1 MFTVS
6 LNRQMRVVCLYLP
19 VAREQSLAAL
29 PALAVAALALSF
41 PLPALESAHEDTRFL
56 DAITHTYIEPT
67 ATFRMTQHRQQI
79 CGQFPAFKYFTIK

>member
-6 LNRQMRVVCLYLP
+6 LNTQMRVACLYLP

-41 PLPALESAHEDTRFL
+41 PLPALESAHEDTWFL
-56 DAITHTYIEPT
+56 DAITHTY
-67 ATFRMTQHRQQI
+67 
-79 CGQFPAFKYFTIK
+79 